1 MSNLTQA
8 QWDELIERQ
17 RQLLAGEDL
26 RASRAI
32 PRIEEE
38 VKGSAM
44 PAA

>member
-8 QWDELIERQ
+8 QWDELVERQ

-26 RASRAI
+26 LASRAI
-32 PRIEEE
+32 PGIEEE
-38 VKGSAM
+38 VKGNAM